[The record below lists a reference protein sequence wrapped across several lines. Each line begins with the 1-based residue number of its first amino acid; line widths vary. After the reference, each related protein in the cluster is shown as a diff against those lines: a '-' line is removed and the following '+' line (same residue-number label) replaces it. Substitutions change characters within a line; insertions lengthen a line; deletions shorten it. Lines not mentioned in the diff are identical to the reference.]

1 MILKSDKTI
10 EILAAD
16 KTTGVLE
23 RVHKDRQNSCRYLN
37 ELSLGERLHMIQSSV
52 QLETIG
58 EQLLRLYR
66 GFSSNFEMGIIPQII
81 ATKGTPFLNRTVR
94 PQNTEN
100 SGGGGGGISR

>member
-1 MILKSDKTI
+1 
-10 EILAAD
+10 
-16 KTTGVLE
+16 
-23 RVHKDRQNSCRYLN
+23 
-37 ELSLGERLHMIQSSV
+37 MIQSSV

-66 GFSSNFEMGIIPQII
+66 DFLNKFEIGIIPQII

-100 SGGGGGGISR
+100 SGGDGGRGAFVGEDKKTIFYPEIFASTKYLSVGWATQSRVTLQLKQP